1 MGILG
6 GSWEFLGTMGNLPCL
21 YFTVPILKLHEAL
34 YMLSEL
40 SKLPELLKLS
50 EISELSELLPSSK
63 EVHLFRAFRV
73 GDQLSEAP
81 GAKVYLIEL

>member
-1 MGILG
+1 
-6 GSWEFLGTMGNLPCL
+6 MGNLRCL

-40 SKLPELLKLS
+40 SKLPEL
-50 EISELSELLPSSK
+50 SELSELLPSSK
-63 EVHLFRAFRV
+63 EVHLFWAFRV

-81 GAKVYLIEL
+81 GAKVYLIELY

>member
-1 MGILG
+1 MRP
-6 GSWEFLGTMGNLPCL
+6 WEFLGT
-21 YFTVPILKLHEAL
+21 PILKLHEAL

-81 GAKVYLIEL
+81 GAKVYLIELSDLSELY

>member
-1 MGILG
+1 
-6 GSWEFLGTMGNLPCL
+6 MGNLPCL

-34 YMLSEL
+34 YML
-40 SKLPELLKLS
+40 
-50 EISELSELLPSSK
+50 SELSELLPSSK

-81 GAKVYLIEL
+81 GAKVYLIELSDLSELY